1 MEQSVSKRSLKMT
14 CARVDHHTCRFIYH
28 DDVFI
33 LVQNLE
39 RQLFRLGVQRREFG
53 RRDGYG
59 VASAQKMRGSG
70 RRRVDLHAILFD
82 PSLQTGT
89 AIFGQAFMN
98 E

>member
-1 MEQSVSKRSLKMT
+1 
-14 CARVDHHTCRFIYH
+14 
-28 DDVFI
+28 
-33 LVQNLE
+33 
-39 RQLFRLGVQRREFG
+39 
-53 RRDGYG
+53 
-59 VASAQKMRGSG
+59 MRGSG

>member
-1 MEQSVSKRSLKMT
+1 MEKSVDERSLKMT
-14 CARVDHHTCRFIYH
+14 CARMDDHTRRFIYH

-33 LVQNLE
+33 LVQNFK
-39 RQLFRLGVQRREFG
+39 RQLFWLGVQRREFG

-59 VASAQKMRGSG
+59 VASAQKMRGPG
-70 RRRVDLHAILFD
+70 RRLVDLHAVLFD